1 MHDYPFMRYPTV
13 KSGFCFSGSN
23 CATGSL
29 CTSTYQCAPGNC
41 CAYIINDYLGSLL
54 NNYYYDLRSE
64 NLLTR
69 VYTVNSLAAYNDL
82 MGMYNTNKYCLS
94 SVDGFSNSSFYDTTT
109 RMGNINFLNAIDLP
123 SAYKPTYYDCIGRFA
138 Y

>member
-1 MHDYPFMRYPTV
+1 MNR
-13 KSGFCFSGSN
+13 
-23 CATGSL
+23 
-29 CTSTYQCAPGNC
+29 
-41 CAYIINDYLGSLL
+41 
-54 NNYYYDLRSE
+54 YYYDLRSE